1 MTPTPTLPSQAMRSS
16 QSRGCARGAQSSN
29 PWLSALCAPI
39 RVIESLAVAPQR
51 TPGWV
56 GPTGPASASR
66 PAAWEAPHVRSLI
79 RAAMAPGHELGSRG
93 HGSRPAWRRAPP
105 AGGGWALV
113 PALAA
118 LVPAPEW
125 RRDQFALWSAWAS
138 LAQNIQGAPTPR
150 VRTGRPSA
158 PLPFP
163 PATGPTACRA
173 PAARLPTATP
183 GRAQRC
189 QAPASQVVGCTRGG

>member
-1 MTPTPTLPSQAMRSS
+1 MTPTPTLHSQAMRSS

-93 HGSRPAWRRAPP
+93 HASRPAWRRAPS
-105 AGGGWALV
+105 AGRGWALV

-150 VRTGRPSA
+150 GCAQAAHLPLCPSRLPQA
-158 PLPFP
+158 PP
-163 PATGPTACRA
+163 PAA
-173 PAARLPTATP
+173 PRQHASP
-183 GRAQRC
+183 QRPQGGLSGAKPL
-189 QAPASQVVGCTRGG
+189 QAK